1 MSELT
6 VYANPNFQGDF
17 FGFGP
22 GDYLVNNLQTAG
34 PIDFNDKISSVRVG
48 QNVVV
53 EMFNNS
59 AFRSGT
65 AVDSSRVVVGPAEI
79 ANLNSLGNFDKK
91 ISALRVR
98 RIKMENSY
106 VANPQRV
113 TIADQYSL
121 GGRTGALGPGKYNM
135 QRLTSAEYKFT
146 DNSIRSIDVP
156 PYLLVILYDADN
168 FDNTKNAI
176 AVIGPQRID
185 NLDDIGMSGLISS
198 IAVYGLENPD
208 VEAQVTSSNLPAPT
222 SMMGAALMNQ
232 ADTASGAVVG
242 PYGATS
248 YTNLSQNALNSSAAA
263 WQQGAVTEHKGASV
277 IGIPVP
283 GLYGQSGGSGDLSLS
298 TKLILLFILVVLVA
312 IAIMMFRGRAAST
325 INDDK
330 IKN

>member
-34 PIDFNDKISSVRVG
+34 PIDFNDKISSVRIG

-79 ANLNSLGNFDKK
+79 SNLNSLGNFDKK

-106 VANPQRV
+106 VSNPQRV

-185 NLDDIGMSGLISS
+185 NLDNIGMSGVISS

-232 ADTASGAVVG
+232 ADTASGRVVG

-248 YTNLSQNALNSSAAA
+248 YTNLSQDALA
-263 WQQGAVTEHKGASV
+263 WQQGAVTEHKGANV
-277 IGIPVP
+277 IGIPIP
-283 GLYGQSGGSGDLSLS
+283 GLYGQSGASSGIGSDLSLS
-298 TKLILLFILVVLVA
+298 TKLILLFILLVLVA
-312 IAIMMFRGRAAST
+312 IAVMMFRGRASST
-325 INDDK
+325 INDDN